1 MTGDI
6 SRSNIVGRRSTLNV
20 ELLKKLADADKS
32 LCKRLQDDKKKK
44 NECFGFQSTQ
54 QSHWAWVKGGSA
66 YFLLVRGAEM

>member
-32 LCKRLQDDKKKK
+32 LCKRLQDDNKK
-44 NECFGFQSTQ
+44 NEGFDFQSTQ